1 MLRQTTIYLAGPM
14 RGYVQYNFPL
24 FDEWE
29 EYILSCNIAVVSPA
43 RMDRECDDLH
53 PENFP
58 EGWDWN
64 TVPVSFSVTDAMRRD
79 IREITK
85 CTHIIMLPG
94 WQYSSGA
101 CAEFDVARACGLHIG
116 LADREDPYPV
126 FPLLIPETPNE

>member
-1 MLRQTTIYLAGPM
+1 MPRQTTIYLAGPM

-29 EYILSCNIAVVSPA
+29 DYLLGRNFAVASPA
-43 RMDRECDDLH
+43 RMDRERDDLH
-53 PENFP
+53 PEHFP

-64 TVPVSFSVTDAMRRD
+64 TVPLSFSVTDAMRRN
-79 IREITK
+79 IREITM

-101 CAEFDVARACGLHIG
+101 CDEFNAARACGLTIG
-116 LADREDPYPV
+116 LAEREDPYPV
-126 FPLLIPETPNE
+126 FPFLVPETPNE